1 MCGETLKHLYTV
13 LESTVSHSLGRRT
26 SASGHSYNG
35 VAGVRGSYTCEA
47 KCSNGEEESYA
58 LPNLGIKSLLC
69 HSYFLAL
76 TSSITFVYRLML
88 YACLLSLLGWLPI
101 STSLSK
107 CPCYSCY
114 HLLALTL
121 VITLLVSCCISLG
134 LLFSVLSSSY
144 LRTRILV

>member
-47 KCSNGEEESYA
+47 KCSNGEEESVA

-69 HSYFLAL
+69 HSYFHAL

-88 YACLLSLLGWLPI
+88 NAFLLSLIECPYLI
-101 STSLSK
+101 SLLECLCFTL
-107 CPCYSCY
+107 Y
-114 HLLALTL
+114 HLLALAYQDLLIEL
-121 VITLLVSCCISLG
+121 VFHSLTC
-134 LLFSVLSSSY
+134 SK
-144 LRTRILV
+144 